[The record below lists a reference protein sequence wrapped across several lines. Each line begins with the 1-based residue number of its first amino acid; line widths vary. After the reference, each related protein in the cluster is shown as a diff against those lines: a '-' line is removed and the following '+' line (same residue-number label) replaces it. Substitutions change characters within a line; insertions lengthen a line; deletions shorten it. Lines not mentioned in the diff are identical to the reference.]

1 MWRRTR
7 SCLSISVCVC
17 AYFWSHTGLCIYK
30 LINSPA
36 PRLVGKVLLL
46 FKYILKKNPSPFRIF
61 FACAALER
69 KQRCLI
75 SSTARRNIFTV
86 KDRKGREKTVPCI
99 EYVDVV
105 KRQREFYTFPLFLM
119 KSSWFFLFI
128 LLLPSTRIL
137 PPSYMHITIERDSFL
152 SFFLMVRNIQELKR
166 TNDKILHFWHVVV
179 WFFCWFI

>member
-152 SFFLMVRNIQELKR
+152 SFFSDGEEHTGAQTDQWQNPPFLARCCLVFL
-166 TNDKILHFWHVVV
+166 
-179 WFFCWFI
+179 